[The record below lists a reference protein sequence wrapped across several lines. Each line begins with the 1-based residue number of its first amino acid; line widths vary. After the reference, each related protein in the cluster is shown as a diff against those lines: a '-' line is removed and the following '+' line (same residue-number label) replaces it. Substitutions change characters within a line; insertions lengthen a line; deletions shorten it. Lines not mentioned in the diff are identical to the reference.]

1 MNFSQQTESLQD
13 RTRLYME
20 NDPSLKLKAELLI
33 SWLKDVGEVDED
45 ETANELIIEPLVGF
59 ASVQFGMS
67 QDEITKYFGQ
77 PDKVHTQTKGTKL
90 NYVASKGLGF
100 EVDSEFGLVKIQ
112 CWSKSWPEK
121 LPFRVANFAGKTKE
135 GIGIGSTREQ
145 IISAYGQPDR
155 TGTDDNKGIIETLFY
170 DELRIRFPVWQGK
183 VISMTLE
190 APK

>member
-1 MNFSQQTESLQD
+1 MKTGKEILLLSLI
-13 RTRLYME
+13 MV
-20 NDPSLKLKAELLI
+20 SLSVL
-33 SWLKDVGEVDED
+33 VGCGKKVDEE
-45 ETANELIIEPLVGF
+45 ETTEELIIEPLVGF
-59 ASVQFGMS
+59 ESVQFGMS
-67 QDEITKYFGQ
+67 KDEIIEHFGQ
-77 PDKVHTQTKGTKL
+77 PDKLTTRTEGTKL

-100 EVDSEFGLVKIQ
+100 EVDSELGLAKIQ

-121 LPFRVANFAGKTKE
+121 LPFRVANFIGKTKE

-170 DELRIRFPVWQGK
+170 DELRIRFPIWQGK